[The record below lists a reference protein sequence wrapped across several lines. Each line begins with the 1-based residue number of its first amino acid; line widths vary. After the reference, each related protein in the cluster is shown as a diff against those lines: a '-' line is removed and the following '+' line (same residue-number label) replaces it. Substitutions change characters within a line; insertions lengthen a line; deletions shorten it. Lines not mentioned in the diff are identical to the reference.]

1 MKVGEHIMLRPTQK
15 AQQRTKN
22 RIRENGQ
29 SGFVV
34 VVAHRRAVCLSRQ
47 WAFLLESVGT
57 GWRGWLPCQEVEVIL
72 TACEKSENNLNMS
85 E

>member
-1 MKVGEHIMLRPTQK
+1 MKVNEQIMLRPTQK

-34 VVAHRRAVCLSRQ
+34 ILAHTQPRCLKHRP
-47 WAFLLESVGT
+47 ALLLESVDT
-57 GWRGWLPCQEVEVIL
+57 GWRGWLPCEEVEVVD
-72 TACEKSENNLNMS
+72 EHR
-85 E
+85 